1 MKKLM
6 SVMLGLSLLLGVAT
20 VSSAQD
26 DAKKEGKK
34 KGGKK
39 EGKKE
44 TILFN
49 LSGHGHFD
57 MASYTAYNGGKLTD
71 QQYDEKEL
79 AMALNTGDVVMV
91 KGSNGSRMTGLV
103 AQLKE
108 RFASQED
115 RAEGTE

>member
-39 EGKKE
+39 
-44 TILFN
+44 
-49 LSGHGHFD
+49 
-57 MASYTAYNGGKLTD
+57 GG
-71 QQYDEKEL
+71 DEK
-79 AMALNTGDVVMV
+79 
-91 KGSNGSRMTGLV
+91 K
-103 AQLKE
+103 
-108 RFASQED
+108 
-115 RAEGTE
+115 